1 MGRRKVIVKQT
12 AADNIAAIA
21 WYIESQGMVATAD
34 KFTDYVY
41 DYFIKLSDT
50 TKSYSL
56 CREPQRALLGYKCI
70 PYKKKY
76 TIVFIETESEIII
89 CEFISSKR
97 IHW

>member
-21 WYIESQGMVATAD
+21 WYIESKGMIATAD
-34 KFTDYVY
+34 KFVDDVY
-41 DYFIKLSDT
+41 DYFIKIADT
-50 TKSYSL
+50 RKSYTL
-56 CREPQRALLGYKCI
+56 CREPQRAFIGFKCI

-76 TIVFIETESEIII
+76 TIVFIETKEEIII
-89 CEFISSKR
+89 CEFISSKL